1 MKYLKL
7 YSVFTNQ
14 TLTELDRPARTIEEE
29 VEYIKTYLEL
39 EQLRY
44 GERLQYVVRVSE
56 DVDEKSM
63 IPNMLLHTYCQ
74 NPIKHGIANK
84 ADGGLI
90 EIDIR
95 KHAENS
101 DFIEVSVKDNGVGRE
116 EASRLNHDT
125 TKQ

>member
-1 MKYLKL
+1 
-7 YSVFTNQ
+7 
-14 TLTELDRPARTIEEE
+14 
-29 VEYIKTYLEL
+29 
-39 EQLRY
+39 
-44 GERLQYVVRVSE
+44 
-56 DVDEKSM
+56 
-63 IPNMLLHTYCQ
+63 LLHTYCQ
-74 NPIKHGIANK
+74 NAIKHGIANK

-125 TKQ
+125 TKQGLKILLEQVKLYNQSNEQPITQQVTDLYDDKGKAVGTILG